1 MFYFNIRYLETE
13 NLEHCVPSSVSSGLA
28 KLPLSHVFVNGKQT
42 AETTTKQLPDG
53 EPLNGKKAYQSIM
66 SYFTTISK
74 TPDEV
79 HQLGKDMLK
88 KLYPEVNL
96 IPCYKMPQGDLPYKM
111 DGGGARRKFSQEPL
125 RNTKILPC
133 GRGLNV
139 FHP

>member
-1 MFYFNIRYLETE
+1 M
-13 NLEHCVPSSVSSGLA
+13 
-28 KLPLSHVFVNGKQT
+28 FVNGKQT

-96 IPCYKMPQGDLPYKM
+96 IRCYKMSQGGLPYKM
-111 DGGGARRKFSQEPL
+111 DGGVLVG
-125 RNTKILPC
+125 N
-133 GRGLNV
+133 
-139 FHP
+139 FHKNP